1 MASLVRS
8 WARRAAR
15 FARDVADVSP
25 VSTTNEIVTS
35 FPTAAD
41 VARGWRAWSDEPHGG
56 TSTATLTWTPIT
68 DPAAAASDGDDDVG
82 AMVLEGVL
90 STKTVAPL
98 VGEEDPAA
106 LPFGPGLLPREDEEA
121 AADDDD
127 LRPASAASSATPPPA
142 ATPSTPSTSTTSAPP
157 RHVTR
162 SLKRSGFAGCSTAD
176 LPPGEFLDL
185 DAFTALRF
193 RVRADGRPY
202 VVSIKTDNW
211 VTGKKE
217 GDLWQAFLFAPAGR
231 WADVIVPMRRFLKTY
246 RGRVMEHEYE
256 MSASR
261 VTGLGL
267 AVANHSDTAGGAGG
281 GSSGSGD
288 KSPSAPVGVSGG
300 EGPFRL
306 EIASIVG
313 LRLDDEALE
322 MAKRREEARWGRGPG
337 AAPEISLGLAA
348 RALARDVARSDARDR
363 RAART
368 LEETKPKKKKPEFE
382 GEMLPSFL
390 GASEEESSDERNRA
404 TTR

>member
-15 FARDVADVSP
+15 AARDVADVSP

-121 AADDDD
+121 PAADDD
-127 LRPASAASSATPPPA
+127 LRPASAASSATPSPA
-142 ATPSTPSTSTTSAPP
+142 ATTSTPSTSTTSAPP
-157 RHVTR
+157 RRVTR

-267 AVANHSDTAGGAGG
+267 AVANYSDAGG
-281 GSSGSGD
+281 GGGGSRGSGD
-288 KSPSAPVGVSGG
+288 KSPSAPVGVSG

-322 MAKRREEARWGRGPG
+322 MAKRREEARRAGPRRG
-337 AAPEISLGLAA
+337 AEIRAAA
-348 RALARDVARSDARDR
+348 RALRG
-363 RAART
+363 T
-368 LEETKPKKKKPEFE
+368 
-382 GEMLPSFL
+382 
-390 GASEEESSDERNRA
+390 
-404 TTR
+404 